1 MTDITPQEMA
11 RGIRWIQEKLVFFS
25 LGLAF
30 VASILSAVAV
40 TASIFII
47 NQAYSVMEN
56 TQDEME
62 VYEIYI
68 TRLDAQLRSMGIV
81 PPELPKKGEE
91 KE

>member
-1 MTDITPQEMA
+1 MEDITPQEMA

-40 TASIFII
+40 TASVFII
-47 NQAYSVMEN
+47 VQAHNTMEN
-56 TQDEME
+56 MGDEME

-68 TRLDAQLRSMGIV
+68 TRLDAQLRSMDII
-81 PPELPKKGEE
+81 PPELPKKGEG

>member
-1 MTDITPQEMA
+1 VDDITPQEMA
-11 RGIRWIQEKLVFFS
+11 RGIRWIQEKLVFFA

-40 TASIFII
+40 TASVFII
-47 NQAYSVMEN
+47 VQSGRVMEN

-68 TRLDAQLRSMGIV
+68 TQLDARLRSMGFE
-81 PPELPKKGEE
+81 PPELPKKAEE